1 MSAVLI
7 VLALIFVL
15 FVATGAY
22 VTVKV
27 VGAAKRGVDRTVNQ
41 ARRAVE
47 DSTLKARSYARPGPH
62 GEIAGL
68 RLSLRSSMRATQ
80 ESLAARAGDDG
91 GLTESRDLFR
101 RLSVHGHALDDE
113 LRRLENDPD
122 RAGLAAELPA
132 LRDRTRKIVGAADG
146 LRHALRDRAHHD
158 ADDELDELSRQID
171 METGALRH
179 WAPAEGPRTRP
190 AALAGR
196 ADRAGRRHGGAALGR
211 RSRAGPRAV
220 PTPAR
225 PGAARTASLGTPAQ
239 EAAGAAPP
247 GVTGGRP
254 RPASRACHPQAPHG
268 PCRSPRSSCSG
279 GGGRA
284 GRCAGQVT
292 SEPCHAMSRSS
303 LIPRPTC
310 RPGQARDTASRPCP

>member
-91 GLTESRDLFR
+91 ALAESRDLFR

-179 WAPAEGPRTRP
+179 WAPAEGPEPAPQPWPAAPTGPDADTVAQRWDDGPAPAPGQSPPPLDQARP
-190 AALAGR
+190 APHPWERL
-196 ADRAGRRHGGAALGR
+196 LKK
-211 RSRAGPRAV
+211 P
-220 PTPAR
+220 
-225 PGAARTASLGTPAQ
+225 Q
-239 EAAGAAPP
+239 EQ
-247 GVTGGRP
+247 P
-254 RPASRACHPQAPHG
+254 RP
-268 PCRSPRSSCSG
+268 
-279 GGGRA
+279 
-284 GRCAGQVT
+284 
-292 SEPCHAMSRSS
+292 E
-303 LIPRPTC
+303 
-310 RPGQARDTASRPCP
+310 